1 MKISDTKIGT
11 RLLASYILMA
21 ILTMV
26 VGIFGVMNINKIQT
40 DDDTLYKKVT
50 LPIGEVST
58 MNVAFQRIRV
68 NVRDFIFAKDMA
80 AGQVFYDRIFDLKK
94 QFDESGK
101 LLEASLLTDEG
112 KKAYREVTNY
122 MDKYLSFLPSME
134 QHIKAGEVDQAVGL
148 MKGEM
153 QVANANFQKAMD
165 EVVASKFSIAQN
177 TAKSNEDAANSSSS
191 LMVGIIVIAVVLA
204 IILGLVVTRSITT
217 GIGKGVAHAEVISQ
231 GNLTLDF
238 ASEYMQRKD
247 EIGALSRAMQLMVE
261 KLREVV
267 TNIASGSENILS
279 ASLQM
284 SNTSQEMSQGASEQ
298 ASSAEEVSASME
310 EMAANIEQN
319 TDNAQAAEKISITG
333 AERIQK
339 SNDAAQMSITA
350 MREIADKVSIIS
362 DIAFQTN
369 ILALNAAVEAARAGE
384 QGRGFAVVAA
394 EVRKLAERSK
404 VAAEEIERI
413 SKKGVLLSD
422 DAGKMLTQVV
432 PEIERAAKLVQ
443 EIAAA
448 SVEQTSGAEQVNS
461 ALQQLNQ
468 VTQQNAAASEE
479 MATASE
485 ELASQAE
492 QLRDVVSYFRVE
504 EGQKA
509 KNRGGSKPQQR
520 AIKTAVA
527 HLHREDAPKPT
538 AGKSSMGREYNLADS
553 NGDSAYE
560 KF

>member
-1 MKISDTKIGT
+1 
-11 RLLASYILMA
+11 
-21 ILTMV
+21 
-26 VGIFGVMNINKIQT
+26 
-40 DDDTLYKKVT
+40 
-50 LPIGEVST
+50 
-58 MNVAFQRIRV
+58 
-68 NVRDFIFAKDMA
+68 
-80 AGQVFYDRIFDLKK
+80 
-94 QFDESGK
+94 
-101 LLEASLLTDEG
+101 
-112 KKAYREVTNY
+112 
-122 MDKYLSFLPSME
+122 
-134 QHIKAGEVDQAVGL
+134 
-148 MKGEM
+148 
-153 QVANANFQKAMD
+153 
-165 EVVASKFSIAQN
+165 
-177 TAKSNEDAANSSSS
+177 
-191 LMVGIIVIAVVLA
+191 
-204 IILGLVVTRSITT
+204 
-217 GIGKGVAHAEVISQ
+217 
-231 GNLTLDF
+231 
-238 ASEYMQRKD
+238 
-247 EIGALSRAMQLMVE
+247 
-261 KLREVV
+261 
-267 TNIASGSENILS
+267 
-279 ASLQM
+279 
-284 SNTSQEMSQGASEQ
+284 
-298 ASSAEEVSASME
+298 
-310 EMAANIEQN
+310 
-319 TDNAQAAEKISITG
+319 
-333 AERIQK
+333 
-339 SNDAAQMSITA
+339 

-422 DAGKMLTQVV
+422 EAGKMLTQVV

-509 KNRGGSKPQQR
+509 KNRVGSKPQQR

-527 HLHREDAPKPT
+527 HLHREDAKPT

>member
-21 ILTMV
+21 ILTMA
-26 VGIFGVMNINKIQT
+26 VGVFGVVNINNIQKN
-40 DDDTLYKKVT
+40 DDTLYKKVT
-50 LPIGEVST
+50 LPIGEVSS

-80 AGQVFYDRIFDLKK
+80 AGKIYYDRIFELKRK
-94 QFDESGK
+94 FDESGK
-101 LLEASLLTDEG
+101 MLEASLLTDEG
-112 KKAYREVTNY
+112 KKAYREVTSY
-122 MDKYLSFLPSME
+122 MERYLSFLPSME
-134 QHIKAGEVDQAVGL
+134 QYIKAGEVDQAVGL

-153 QVANANFQKAMD
+153 QVANANLQKAMD
-165 EVVASKFSIAQN
+165 DVVASKFTIAQN
-177 TAKSNEDAANSSSS
+177 TAKSNEDAANTSSS

-204 IILGLVVTRSITT
+204 VILGLVVTRSITT

-231 GNLTLDF
+231 GNLSLDF
-238 ASEYMQRKD
+238 SSEYLQRKD

-284 SNTSQEMSQGASEQ
+284 SNTSQEMSQGATEQ
-298 ASSAEEVSASME
+298 ASSAEEVSSSME

-319 TDNAQAAEKISITG
+319 TDNAQVAEKISITG

-339 SNDAAQMSITA
+339 SNEAAQMSITA

-422 DAGKMLTQVV
+422 EAGKMLTQVV

-509 KNRGGSKPQQR
+509 KNRGGSRPHQR

-538 AGKSSMGREYNLADS
+538 AIKSSMGREYNLADS